1 MSLPHDKAPVADAIG
16 AFSFVRLRCGGQGHR
31 PLAAAGLGLRGS
43 YPLQRF
49 LDPECHCSSDDLTQ
63 LRWFDRLGAALDQ
76 NVAKDNR
83 RFVAEL
89 RFPGGQFVALFP
101 ELFQG
106 IDRIVLAGHVS
117 PFRPLGLWSLDSS
130 SATACGV

>member
-1 MSLPHDKAPVADAIG
+1 MLCFSVCFFFSSRRRHTSCALVTGVQTCALPI
-16 AFSFVRLRCGGQGHR
+16 S
-31 PLAAAGLGLRGS
+31 GLGLRGS

-83 RFVAEL
+83 RLVAKL
-89 RFPGGQFVALFP
+89 CFLGRQFLALFP
-101 ELFQG
+101 ELLQG
-106 IDRIVLAGHVS
+106 INRIAFAGHVS
-117 PFRPLGLWSLDSS
+117 PFRPLCFFSLESS
-130 SATACGV
+130 SATFPRS